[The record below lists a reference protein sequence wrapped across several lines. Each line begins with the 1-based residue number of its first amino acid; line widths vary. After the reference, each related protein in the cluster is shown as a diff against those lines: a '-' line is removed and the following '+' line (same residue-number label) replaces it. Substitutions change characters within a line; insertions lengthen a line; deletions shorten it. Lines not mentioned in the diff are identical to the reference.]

1 MEGFGRSEAS
11 STTWEN
17 KKQQVIIDRFTQK
30 MESNGYHVLGCS
42 DYVGDARTLEE
53 MQSAFEKI
61 SQLYPDESKG
71 LTIALTYTDD
81 PDTFGWFDPKTG
93 RIHFSREQFKNW
105 ETAQEE
111 YNKLVESGHFPQGTD
126 LRGCFYHEF
135 GHSFSYQH
143 GWKSYRKA
151 VDQSLYDLGYGYVS
165 THSREVA
172 LKNELSIY
180 ATSDTIPAF
189 QEVIAECFSEW
200 YNSNEPRKF
209 CELFLIKVGAL

>member
-30 MESNGYHVLGCS
+30 MESNGYHVLGFS

-81 PDTFGWFDPKTG
+81 PDTLGWFDHKTG
-93 RIHFSREQFKNW
+93 RIHFSREQFKIG
-105 ETAQEE
+105 
-111 YNKLVESGHFPQGTD
+111 KLLKKNIISWLKAGIFP
-126 LRGCFYHEF
+126 RGRISEDAFITNSVILSVINT
-135 GHSFSYQH
+135 G
-143 GWKSYRKA
+143 GKA
-151 VDQSLYDLGYGYVS
+151 IEKLLTRACTTLDM
-165 THSREVA
+165 
-172 LKNELSIY
+172 
-180 ATSDTIPAF
+180 ATCQLTP
-189 QEVIAECFSEW
+189 V
-200 YNSNEPRKF
+200 K
-209 CELFLIKVGAL
+209 LH

>member
-1 MEGFGRSEAS
+1 MRGLFLYPFSIFPMIQAATAGCFFHTPGKAQTGLDRDGFRSQVEGFGRSEAS

-17 KKQQVIIDRFTQK
+17 KKQQAIIDRFTKK
-30 MESNGYHVLGCS
+30 MESNGYHVSGFS

-81 PDTFGWFDPKTG
+81 PDTLGWFDPKTG

-111 YNKLVESGHFPQGTD
+111 YNKLVEAGIFPRERISEDAFITNSVILSVINTG
-126 LRGCFYHEF
+126 G
-135 GHSFSYQH
+135 
-143 GWKSYRKA
+143 KA
-151 VDQSLYDLGYGYVS
+151 IEK
-165 THSREVA
+165 R
-172 LKNELSIY
+172 
-180 ATSDTIPAF
+180 
-189 QEVIAECFSEW
+189 
-200 YNSNEPRKF
+200 
-209 CELFLIKVGAL
+209 